1 MYKYELATIIACE
14 SLSEEETQTVIGRI
28 RELISDC
35 HGRIIKED
43 LWGQKEL
50 TYPIKKQNHGFYMIT
65 QVNFEPTEVPAFEAK
80 LRLLEGCLRYLLINL
95 DREPGYNEQQQNDL
109 DRANQEIDNQ
119 VSVAAAES
127 DQVEETTKEKPA
139 TKKEVV
145 KKPKTAKKTVKEE
158 SITEARVEEKAKPAA
173 KKTASKVKAPQEV
186 VEETPVETPVKT
198 EEEKKAKAE
207 NLDKILDEIL

>member
-65 QVNFEPTEVPAFEAK
+65 QVNFEPTEVPTFEAK

-109 DRANQEIDNQ
+109 DRANQDADNQ
-119 VSVAAAES
+119 ISIPATES
-127 DQVEETTKEKPA
+127 DSVEETTEKKPA
-139 TKKEVV
+139 VKKEV
-145 KKPKTAKKTVKEE
+145 AKKTKIVKKVVKKETPAEE
-158 SITEARVEEKAKPAA
+158 TTKPAA
-173 KKTASKVKAPQEV
+173 KKSAPKVEAPEETV
-186 VEETPVETPVKT
+186 KETPVETPVKT